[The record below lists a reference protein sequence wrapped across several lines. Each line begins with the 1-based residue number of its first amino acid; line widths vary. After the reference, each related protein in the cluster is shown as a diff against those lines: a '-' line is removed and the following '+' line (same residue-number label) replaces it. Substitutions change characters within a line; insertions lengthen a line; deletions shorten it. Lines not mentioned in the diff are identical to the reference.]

1 MPQDIEKKHQYEHAR
16 EERKEERAEAKADQE
31 VNDAVLDADNHTG
44 QQGLLPTD
52 SEPQAA
58 TENKQVY
65 ELLPDWHKDEL
76 RRLFLVP
83 RGTRLKTGGVYIDL
97 RNPAEGE
104 LTAKGEEEV
113 HDELLVAKNDVDFE
127 IWNKLR
133 GDRRS
138 EEIKNA
144 KP

>member
-1 MPQDIEKKHQYEHAR
+1 MPQDIEKKHQFEH
-16 EERKEERAEAKADQE
+16 ERQEHKEARAEAQADQTL
-31 VNDAVLDADNHTG
+31 NDAVLEADNHTG
-44 QQGLLPTD
+44 QQGMLPTD
-52 SEPQAA
+52 SEPQPA

-65 ELLPDWHKDEL
+65 DLLPDWHKDEL
-76 RRLFLVP
+76 RRLFLTP
-83 RGTRLKTGGVYIDL
+83 RGTRLKPGGVYIDL
-97 RNPAEGE
+97 RYPAAGE

-133 GDRRS
+133 GGRRS